1 MESVRI
7 FEVGPR
13 DGLQNIAAPVPTETK
28 IALIDSLSQTG
39 LGAIEATSF
48 VNPQRVPQLADA
60 AEVMSGIRRIEHVRY
75 SALVPN
81 QRGLT
86 AALAAEVDEIAVF
99 VSASEGFSR
108 ANLGCDIESS
118 FARLE
123 PIVEQA
129 KRLGLPVR
137 GYLSCITHC
146 PHDGP
151 TEPVQVAHLTIRL
164 LAMGCYEV
172 SLGDTLGTAFPEQ
185 IKRVLAEILHNVPP
199 NQLAGHFHD
208 TQGRGLANVDV
219 ALNHGIRTFDSSI
232 AGLGGCPFAP
242 GAAGNV
248 NTRALVEMLHRRGF
262 QTGVNL
268 QKLQTAEALAAP
280 LSGKPETKK

>member
-1 MESVRI
+1 MRI

-28 IALIDSLSQTG
+28 IALIDALSQTG

-86 AALAAEVDEIAVF
+86 AALAAEMDEIAVF

-172 SLGDTLGTAFPEQ
+172 SLGETLGTAFPEQ
-185 IKRVLAEILHNVPP
+185 IKRVLAEILQHVPP
-199 NQLAGHFHD
+199 HQLAAHFHD

-248 NTRALVEMLHRRGF
+248 NTRALVEMLHGRGF

-268 QKLQTAEALAAP
+268 QKLQAAEALAAP
-280 LSGKPETKK
+280 LLGIPQVKK